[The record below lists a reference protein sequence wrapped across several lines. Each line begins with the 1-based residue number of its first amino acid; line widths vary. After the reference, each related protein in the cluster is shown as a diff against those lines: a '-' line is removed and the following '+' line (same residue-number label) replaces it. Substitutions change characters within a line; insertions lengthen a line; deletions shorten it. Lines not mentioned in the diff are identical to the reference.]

1 MKHPDIGI
9 GDRTI
14 IRDAIID
21 KDCRIGNDV
30 RIINRSRVED
40 GEGDNFV
47 IRNGIVV
54 VPRGSTVPDGMEI

>member
-1 MKHPDIGI
+1 
-9 GDRTI
+9 
-14 IRDAIID
+14 
-21 KDCRIGNDV
+21 V
-30 RIINRSRVED
+30 RIVNRARVED